1 MLFQLNE
8 FHRNTPESELSADLQ
23 RVAQFY
29 GCNTLTA
36 KQYAEYGRFSIGTFR
51 SRFNSWNNA
60 LQMAGLVI
68 KKIPTQQQLIEDIR
82 NTANRLGKSTITS
95 TEYELHGM
103 FTRQQVKRACKSWSN
118 AMCDANLQ
126 PTGFNTAGI
135 SENLLLEE
143 IANVWLKIGKQP
155 TTADFRK
162 NKLFKYGLTTYTRR
176 FGSWRNALTKL
187 MKVMHEN
194 GELQLPSQQQQFDEQ
209 TIESNPQP
217 YKHKTTRDVN
227 YRLRYQVMMRDQCR
241 CRCCGKSP
249 ATDPG
254 VELEIDHII
263 PWSKGGETTLDNLQT
278 LCKQCNRGKSNS

>member
-8 FHRNTPESELSADLQ
+8 FHRNTPESELIADLQ

-68 KKIPTQQQLIEDIR
+68 KKIPTKQQIIEDIR

-155 TTADFRK
+155 TTADFRQ

-176 FGSWRNALTKL
+176 FGSWRNALL
-187 MKVMHEN
+187 RLIEVMNEN
-194 GELQLPSQQQQFDEQ
+194 EEIQPIAQQTQSNDQ
-209 TIESNPQP
+209 TIKQITQSH
-217 YKHKTTRDVN
+217 KHNTPRDVN
-227 YRLRYQVMMRDQCR
+227 YRLRYLVMMRDQCR
-241 CRCCGKSP
+241 CKCCGKSP

-254 VELEIDHII
+254 VELEIDHIV
-263 PWSKGGETTLDNLQT
+263 PWSKGGETTLENLQT